1 LARWDP
7 RAVARTAQL
16 LRNRKA
22 QLVHT
27 HLPPADVVGAAA
39 AVRCRIPA
47 VSTLHRVENMPADRG
62 DRLKRTARILARH
75 RFMAKTIAISQV
87 QREWYR
93 GLSGLDVNLVVVPNG
108 VTDPG
113 PINLAERSRRRAA
126 LDVGDDA
133 VLALST
139 APMRRD
145 QGHELLLD
153 AVELLPD
160 GAQVVVALAGDGPLR
175 PWLESRVSAN
185 PELDAR
191 VRFVH
196 RQHDPIGLLSAS
208 DVVLHTSRSGA
219 APTSLLRAM
228 AAGVPAVAARV
239 GGIPEIVTSATGILV
254 PLAAGPIADALVSL
268 AADPDR
274 RQRLGAAAQQRF
286 RVEFEAVGWAKR
298 LVAVYES
305 VLV

>member
-1 LARWDP
+1 
-7 RAVARTAQL
+7 
-16 LRNRKA
+16 
-22 QLVHT
+22 
-27 HLPPADVVGAAA
+27 
-39 AVRCRIPA
+39 
-47 VSTLHRVENMPADRG
+47 
-62 DRLKRTARILARH
+62 
-75 RFMAKTIAISQV
+75 
-87 QREWYR
+87 
-93 GLSGLDVNLVVVPNG
+93 
-108 VTDPG
+108 
-113 PINLAERSRRRAA
+113 
-126 LDVGDDA
+126 
-133 VLALST
+133 
-139 APMRRD
+139 
-145 QGHELLLD
+145 
-153 AVELLPD
+153 
-160 GAQVVVALAGDGPLR
+160 
-175 PWLESRVSAN
+175 VSAN

-268 AADPDR
+268 AADPER